1 MDGIRKS
8 TLDALRP
15 AVKMA
20 EWSPQGARTTC
31 ANRNFVDRVV
41 PIAQAVPFRLF
52 GLRSARFISGS
63 SLDCEATGPVDLDE
77 APPIAA
83 SCTSSA
89 GPISPPTSLP
99 NRGVR
104 SMERGVWRPV
114 RQRQERELKLS

>member
-77 APPIAA
+77 RLP
-83 SCTSSA
+83 
-89 GPISPPTSLP
+89 SPPAVP
-99 NRGVR
+99 RAPAQYR
-104 SMERGVWRPV
+104 
-114 RQRQERELKLS
+114 RQPLCRIGASARWSAVCGGRCGSGRNVS